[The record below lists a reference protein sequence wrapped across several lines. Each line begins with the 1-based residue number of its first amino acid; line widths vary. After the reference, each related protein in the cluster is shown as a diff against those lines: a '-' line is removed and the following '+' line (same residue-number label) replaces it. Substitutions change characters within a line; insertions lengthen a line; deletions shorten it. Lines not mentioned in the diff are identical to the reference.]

1 MAQQQPNKFL
11 ESMKQASQRFSS
23 AVMDTG
29 AKTMLKTD
37 MVFLERDIKAR
48 KHAFGIQIYDI
59 LSMNNASTST
69 SEIQKAYE
77 ECQRDISELEN
88 KVRSK
93 REEMEAIASGSGGTG
108 NVNVNSTEAEF
119 GAVQSP

>member
-1 MAQQQPNKFL
+1 
-11 ESMKQASQRFSS
+11 
-23 AVMDTG
+23 
-29 AKTMLKTD
+29 
-37 MVFLERDIKAR
+37 MVFLERDIKTR

-77 ECQRDISELEN
+77 ECQRDINELEN

-93 REEMEAIASGSGGTG
+93 REEMKAIAGGSSGTG

>member
-1 MAQQQPNKFL
+1 MH
-11 ESMKQASQRFSS
+11 KQTHKSHNPYPKQ
-23 AVMDTG
+23 
-29 AKTMLKTD
+29 TD

-69 SEIQKAYE
+69 SEIQKAFD
-77 ECQRDISELEN
+77 ECAREISELEA
-88 KVRSK
+88 KVGKK
-93 REEMEAIASGSGGTG
+93 REEMEAIDGGG
-108 NVNVNSTEAEF
+108 AHSAGAMNSTEAEF

>member
-1 MAQQQPNKFL
+1 
-11 ESMKQASQRFSS
+11 
-23 AVMDTG
+23 
-29 AKTMLKTD
+29 